1 MSLDGWQLA
10 LVDRLTGADATPS
23 DLNQDEARW
32 ITSIAGTA
40 GFAITQRVQREWR
53 AFRIRNALPLT
64 TRLLADALA
73 DLMPRYLIDVR
84 EPASFFLREAEQ
96 FVAWC
101 DVDRVAHFDA
111 VSRFELAMLRA
122 AQVTGDPIP
131 SDPPGG
137 DVLVHATAGTDVI
150 EFSAP
155 PALVLG
161 SLVAGEH
168 PPTPG
173 AARHQLL
180 CAPRACREA
189 LPGEQSMMA
198 RLCREEARACDLDR
212 EVRRTL
218 WAAGAI
224 AIS

>member
-10 LVDRLTGADATPS
+10 LVDRLTGADATPT
-23 DLNQDEARW
+23 DLDESEARW
-32 ITSIAGTA
+32 ISSAPSTA

-64 TRLLADALA
+64 TRLLAGALA
-73 DLMPRYLIDVR
+73 DLMPRYLVDVR

-101 DVDRVAHFDA
+101 DVVGVAHFDA

-131 SDPPGG
+131 SDPPAG
-137 DVLVHATAGTDVI
+137 DVVVLATAGTDVV
-150 EFSAP
+150 EFNGP

-161 SLVAGEH
+161 SLAAGEQ

-173 AARHQLL
+173 AGRHHLL

-189 LPGEQSMMA
+189 FPGERSMVA
-198 RLCREEARACDLDR
+198 RLQRYAAPARELDR
-212 EVRRTL
+212 DVVRTL
-218 WAAGAI
+218 WAAGALT
-224 AIS
+224 IS